1 MEQELQEVESLIE
14 EGDLARAQ
22 VLCKQL
28 LQKHPTNAHAHERM
42 GDIMRKRYMWEEAA
56 EWYALAAQLQDSE
69 ALRAKRADVL
79 QRAKES
85 RRGGVEPHLVDE
97 DTTSRM
103 TLWIGL
109 GAAAMLLVIAA
120 IAFSIFGG
128 EKEPERVVV
137 APGGPAL
144 QGPGG
149 SGIPSLTAPSP
160 VRGSQTPPGGGASRA
175 TGGATGAAGAAGGAD
190 GARANPQEQWRA
202 QELPRAPQQRA
213 PRRSVT
219 TRSSAGISPDSP
231 DPRTDHDQAVINA
244 ISSLTWGD
252 NRPMTGRVDA
262 MVDPFTGYAMIS
274 VLIPQAMEEQGLV
287 EAVVRQAWRTARAA
301 VQADEVIRS
310 LTIRMVRVSEDG
322 ERVVA
327 FRGNTTRAML
337 QAVGTDRPDMEI
349 LWNNIFA
356 GVWWNP
362 EAGGVPPRE
371 PQG

>member
-28 LQKHPTNAHAHERM
+28 LQKHPTNAQAHEKM

-56 EWYALAAQLQDSE
+56 EWYNLAAQLQDSE

-97 DTTSRM
+97 DTTSRL

-128 EKEPERVVV
+128 EEEPEQIVVD
-137 APGGPAL
+137 PGGIGAIDA
-144 QGPGG
+144 PGG
-149 SGIPSLTAPSP
+149 SGIPSLTPPSP
-160 VRGSQTPPGGGASRA
+160 VRGSQTPSGGGV
-175 TGGATGAAGAAGGAD
+175 TGGAGGAAAGANGGA
-190 GARANPQEQWRA
+190 GSRAIPGGQWRA
-202 QELPRAPQQRA
+202 QDLPRSPQQRA
-213 PRRSVT
+213 PRRPVT
-219 TRSSAGISPDSP
+219 TRSTSGISPESP
-231 DPRTDHDQAVINA
+231 EPRTDHDQAVISA

-262 MVDPFTGYAMIS
+262 MVDPFSGYAMIS
-274 VLIPQAMEEQGLV
+274 VLIPEAMEERGLV
-287 EAVVRQAWRTARAA
+287 EAVVRQAWRAARAA
-301 VQADEVIRS
+301 VQADEVINS
-310 LTIRMVRVSEDG
+310 LTIRMVRVSEEG

-327 FRGNTTRAML
+327 FRGNTTRNML
-337 QAVGTDRPDMEI
+337 QAVQTDRPDMEM

-362 EAGGVPPRE
+362 DAGGTPPQD
-371 PQG
+371 PQN